1 MKKHSGTILLV
12 LIFFVGLAVMLYP
25 TISDY
30 IQQIRLMPDAP
41 KSYHVVTYGCQMNA
55 HDSEIQNAFIQRML
69 AAPDKISH
77 CFNCLKACNPATAP
91 YCITQA
97 LINAVV
103 GDLDNGLIFCGSRVG
118 EIREITTVPKLMQE
132 LTV

>member
-1 MKKHSGTILLV
+1 MLFRS
-12 LIFFVGLAVMLYP
+12 VG
-25 TISDY
+25 
-30 IQQIRLMPDAP
+30 MPGRAI
-41 KSYHVVTYGCQMNA
+41 K
-55 HDSEIQNAFIQRML
+55 NAFIERML

-118 EIREITTVPKLMQE
+118 EITKITTVPKLMQE

>member
-1 MKKHSGTILLV
+1 MPAMLTSKLTSMLPKK
-12 LIFFVGLAVMLYP
+12 MLSLSKARWECP
-25 TISDY
+25 ARAI
-30 IQQIRLMPDAP
+30 
-41 KSYHVVTYGCQMNA
+41 K
-55 HDSEIQNAFIQRML
+55 NAFIQRML

-118 EIREITTVPKLMQE
+118 EIREITTVPKLLQE